1 MSLGL
6 NQYRPR
12 EPRLTLETGPWLI
25 PNAPATGFR
34 AALLDLDGVVT
45 PTADVHMAAWRSM
58 FTAYFEE
65 HGISPAYT
73 DADYFAHMDGK
84 PRYDGVRACLA
95 SRGVVLPEGLPD
107 DDPAAPTI
115 CGLGNA
121 KNAAFAAI
129 LREDGVTAYPGS
141 IELIDHL
148 ESVGAAMAIVSS
160 SRNTMD
166 VLSAAGLAP
175 RFKVVVD
182 GNEAT
187 RRGLLGKPSPETYL
201 YAATRLAIPP
211 SACVVVE
218 DAIPGV
224 AAGAAGDFGLVVGV
238 DRGAGATELTE
249 AGADIVVSDL
259 AELVQR

>member
-1 MSLGL
+1 
-6 NQYRPR
+6 
-12 EPRLTLETGPWLI
+12 LTLASGPWLI
-25 PNAPATGFR
+25 PNAPGAGFR
-34 AALLDLDGVVT
+34 AALFDLDGVVT

-65 HGISPAYT
+65 HGVTPSYT
-73 DADYFAHMDGK
+73 DADYFAHVDGK

-129 LREDGVTAYPGS
+129 LREDGVTAYPAS
-141 IELIDHL
+141 VELMDHL

-160 SRNTMD
+160 SRNAAD
-166 VLSAAGLAP
+166 VLAAAGLAD
-175 RFKVVVD
+175 RFEVVVD
-182 GNEAT
+182 GVEAMH
-187 RRGLLGKPSPETYL
+187 RGLLGKPSPETYL
-201 YAATRLAIPP
+201 YAAARLGIAA
-211 SACVVVE
+211 SSCVVVE
-218 DAIPGV
+218 DAISGV

-238 DRGAGATELTE
+238 DRGAGATELAE

-259 AELVQR
+259 AELVAR